1 LKTDTGPLLRSKE
14 AVLCLDLDGPVLDV
28 SDRYYELYCD
38 LVSELA
44 DRKIKPGLSVLSK
57 SDYWDLK
64 RKGTRE
70 KEILRASGMTDIEFV
85 DRYERLRQERIESK
99 EYLRFDTPWAGV
111 ADALRPLRRKFVL
124 IAASLRTFSNL
135 LLEQLEAL
143 NLLDVFDDVVS
154 GHVSD
159 ERLNR
164 GEAKARLISERYDA
178 AATCGWFVGDTETD
192 IQAGKVLNWQTAG
205 VSFGI
210 RDENILMA
218 AKPDVLLRTPDEMVD
233 WLTRL

>member
-1 LKTDTGPLLRSKE
+1 LKTDVGPLLRSKE

-44 DRKIKPGLSVLSK
+44 DRKIKSGSSVLSK
-57 SDYWDLK
+57 SDYWNLK
-64 RKGTRE
+64 RNRTRE

-99 EYLRFDTPWAGV
+99 EYLRLDTPWAGV

-124 IAASLRTFSNL
+124 IAASLRSFSNL
-135 LLEQLEAL
+135 LLEQLETL
-143 NLLDVFDDVVS
+143 DLLDVFDDVVS
-154 GHVSD
+154 GRVSD
-159 ERLNR
+159 GTLNR

-192 IQAGKVLNWQTAG
+192 ILAGKVLNWQTAG

-233 WLTRL
+233 WLTHL

>member
-1 LKTDTGPLLRSKE
+1 MLRSKE

-64 RKGTRE
+64 RNRTRE

-99 EYLRFDTPWAGV
+99 EYLRLDAPRVGV
-111 ADALRPLRRKFVL
+111 ADALRSLRRKFVL
-124 IAASLRTFSNL
+124 IVATLRSSRKL
-135 LLEQLEAL
+135 LMEQLEGL
-143 NLLDVFDDVVS
+143 DLLDVFDDVVS
-154 GHVSD
+154 GEVTH

-164 GEAKARLISERYDA
+164 GPAKARLISESYDA
-178 AATCGWFVGDTETD
+178 TATCGWFVGDTETD
-192 IQAGKVLNWQTAG
+192 ILAGKALNWQTAG

-210 RDENILMA
+210 RDEKILMA

-233 WLTRL
+233 WLTHL